1 MNRKTFIECLKLYPI
16 ISEEIKWREDNI
28 KYFRDQKQE
37 FINNGLE
44 SICDDIIMALDAA
57 LELTNIELRD
67 LYSTKIKADYTL
79 LRMNPKQK
87 QLLQMRLWDEKSW
100 RQIAKVYGRHRSS
113 VEREF
118 KKIIDEMLH

>member
-1 MNRKTFIECLKLYPI
+1 MNRKTFVECLKLYPR
-16 ISEEIKWREDNI
+16 ISEEIRWREDNM
-28 KYFRDQKQE
+28 KYFKDQKKG
-37 FINNGLE
+37 FADNGLE
-44 SICDDIIMALDAA
+44 DICEDIIMALDTA

-67 LYSTKIKADYTL
+67 LYSTKIKADYAL
-79 LRMNPKQK
+79 LRMNSRQK

-118 KKIIDEMLH
+118 KRIIDAMLH

>member
-118 KKIIDEMLH
+118 KRIIDAMLH